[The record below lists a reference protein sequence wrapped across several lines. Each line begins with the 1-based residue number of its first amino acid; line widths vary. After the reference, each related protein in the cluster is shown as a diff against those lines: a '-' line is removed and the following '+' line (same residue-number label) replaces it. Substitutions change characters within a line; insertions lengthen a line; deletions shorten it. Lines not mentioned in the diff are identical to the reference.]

1 MGTVIRFPDERRTAR
16 GGSDAIQHHESAT
29 IMILP
34 VVRIE
39 RMDGNPF
46 DGFAP
51 DSNTAP
57 GRKRRRPSSRT

>member
-1 MGTVIRFPDERRTAR
+1 MGTVIRFPDERRAAR
-16 GGSDAIQHHESAT
+16 GGSDAMEHHESA
-29 IMILP
+29 IIVILP

-39 RMDGNPF
+39 RLDGTPF

-57 GRKRRRPSSRT
+57 GRKRRRRSSRT